1 MSRKPTIKTLRAGQ
15 TIWYPHRSFASPT
28 AQYEARKVAVQPD
41 SVALPPTYVVGDGFP
56 RWYIRERL
64 AVGGGPEFVSYSRRK
79 VLAWIKARGKVT
91 P

>member
-1 MSRKPTIKTLRAGQ
+1 VPG
-15 TIWYPHRSFASPT
+15 
-28 AQYEARKVAVQPD
+28 YELRKVAILSDRAKLAEPYIIV
-41 SVALPPTYVVGDGFP
+41 DGHP

-64 AVGGGPEFVSYSRRK
+64 TIGGGPEFVSYSRRK